1 MRIATSNRV
10 IARNGIGQFAAECA
24 AAARDTIDDA
34 VTQGAQISR
43 HLAPRGSKPDP
54 RTNKLSGSIEAR
66 VLSRTSGEWR
76 ATARH
81 ALPQELGA
89 SAHTIAGSP
98 DLAFF
103 WDREGRMFVPASA
116 LYGGQFGFPVVT
128 TVSHPGN
135 APQPYL
141 RPAYEAIMARIIQ
154 IARAN
159 YPG

>member
-1 MRIATSNRV
+1 MRIAASNRV
-10 IARNGIGQFAAECA
+10 IARNGIGQFTAECA

-43 HLAPRGSKPDP
+43 HIAPKGNKPDP
-54 RTNKLSGSIEAR
+54 RTSKLGDSIEPR
-66 VLSRTSGEWR
+66 VLSRTSGQWV

-89 SAHTIAGSP
+89 SAHTISGNP

-103 WDREGRMFVPASA
+103 WEKEGRMFLPAST
-116 LYGGQFGFPVVT
+116 LFGGQFGFPAVT

-141 RPAYEAIMARIIQ
+141 RPAYEAIMARLIQ
-154 IARAN
+154 IARSN
-159 YPG
+159 YP